1 MDGGDMA
8 KSDDSSEPYEVG
20 FKRPPKGTQFQKG
33 ISGNPLGR
41 RPEGH
46 SADPSGTDE
55 LTTTYDI
62 GFKQPPKSTQFR
74 KGVSGNPYGRKAE
87 RHFVEAILSKVLFS
101 STAPTAATRSRA
113 CTNLEAMVRA
123 MVMKALEGDVV
134 AFREVMEWICE
145 FGIGMESRLA
155 ARKLSLEL
163 QSHLL
168 EARKR

>member
-1 MDGGDMA
+1 MTDA
-8 KSDDSSEPYEVG
+8 DDPSESYEVG
-20 FKRPPKGTQFQKG
+20 FGRPPKNTQFQKG
-33 ISGNPLGR
+33 VSGNPLGR
-41 RPEGH
+41 RPQG
-46 SADPSGTDE
+46 APSDSSGADE

-62 GFKQPPKSTQFR
+62 GFKQPPRSTQFR

-87 RHFVEAILSKVLFS
+87 RHFVESILSKVLFS
-101 STAPTAATRSRA
+101 ATAPTAATRSRA

>member
-1 MDGGDMA
+1 MPEL
-8 KSDDSSEPYEVG
+8 DDSSEPYEIG
-20 FKRPPKGTQFQKG
+20 FKRPPKSTQFQKG

-41 RPEGH
+41 KAEGH
-46 SADPSGTDE
+46 STATNGE

-87 RHFVEAILSKVLFS
+87 RHFVEAILGKVLFS
-101 STAPTAATRSRA
+101 ATAPTAATRSRA
-113 CTNLEAMVRA
+113 CTNMEAMVRT

-134 AFREVMEWICE
+134 AFREVMEWVCE